1 MYTFKNR
8 SQVWDTVG
16 MWAWLFHRI
25 TGLALVFYIILHIVL
40 MGTSLLR
47 GPETFNS
54 VLGFLMGSTL
64 FLILD
69 LLLAAAVLYHGLNGI
84 RILLFDIGIG
94 FNRQKEI
101 FWVLMAAGL
110 VIYLFL
116 LWRVLPEIF

>member
-1 MYTFKNR
+1 MYTLKNR

-94 FNRQKEI
+94 FKRQKEI

>member
-94 FNRQKEI
+94 FKRQKEI

>member
-1 MYTFKNR
+1 MYTLKNR

>member
-16 MWAWLFHRI
+16 MWAWLFHRV